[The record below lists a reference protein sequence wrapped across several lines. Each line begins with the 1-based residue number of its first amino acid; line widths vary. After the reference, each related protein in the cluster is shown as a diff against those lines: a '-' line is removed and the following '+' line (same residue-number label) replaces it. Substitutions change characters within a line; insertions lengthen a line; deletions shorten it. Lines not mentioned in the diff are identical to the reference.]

1 MNPAKS
7 KLVELYGDEHPA
19 FGSYLECMTRSYF
32 TGLAAFS
39 LAFSSTYLAQNLLKK
54 HIPYSPKFFI
64 LLSSAIGAVCSYKIS
79 TKRTLVCQAAWMAAE
94 DKSTYFTQAEAQNNS
109 K

>member
-1 MNPAKS
+1 MTSAKS
-7 KLVELYGDEHPA
+7 RLIELYGDEHPA
-19 FGSYLECMTRSYF
+19 FGSYLECMTRGYF

-39 LAFSSTYLAQNLLKK
+39 LTFSGTYLAQNLLKK
-54 HIPYSPKFFI
+54 HMPYSSKFFI
-64 LLSSAIGAVCSYKIS
+64 LVSSAVGAVCSYKIS

-94 DKSTYFTQAEAQNNS
+94 DKSTYFTQIEGQNS

>member
-1 MNPAKS
+1 MTSAKS
-7 KLVELYGDEHPA
+7 RLIEVYGDEHPA

-32 TGLAAFS
+32 TGLAAFT

-54 HIPYSPKFFI
+54 HLPYSSKFFI
-64 LLSSAIGAVCSYKIS
+64 LVSCTVGVVCSYKIS
-79 TKRTLVCQAAWMAAE
+79 RKRTSVCQAAWMAAE
-94 DKSTYFTQAEAQNNS
+94 DKSTYFTQSEWQNS